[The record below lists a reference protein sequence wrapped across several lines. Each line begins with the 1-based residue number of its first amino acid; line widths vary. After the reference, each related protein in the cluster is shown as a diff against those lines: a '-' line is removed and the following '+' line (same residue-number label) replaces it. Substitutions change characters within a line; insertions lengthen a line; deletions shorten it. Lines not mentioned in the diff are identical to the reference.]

1 MRSILVHADSD
12 AASEGRLQVALD
24 CARRFEGH
32 VSLLIATPLREFVS
46 FDPFGGTY
54 FAAEALAKAQADD
67 LALESRLAD
76 RLAKEDVPWDIEM
89 ADGEI
94 VSALSGAAT
103 LADPVSYT
111 HLDVYKRQFHPLTIA
126 RSAKMPRSRI

>member
-94 VSALSGAAT
+94 ASIALG
-103 LADPVSYT
+103 
-111 HLDVYKRQFHPLTIA
+111 R
-126 RSAKMPRSRI
+126 RSVISISLNRRPDLF